1 MLAYVAAP
9 ESADGIR
16 LEEVAEPVTV
26 RPDQAIVDVRSTA
39 LNRGEFTHLRKRAP
53 GEVLGW
59 DFAGVVSQAASD
71 GSGQPIDT
79 PVFGWSSGSWAQ
91 RVLVEPDQMEPI
103 VEGMTMATGAA
114 IGVAGVT
121 ALYALRHGGSLLGR
135 HVVVT
140 GAAGGVGRMA
150 VQLAVLAGAHVTAV
164 VGESQERSAAVESLQ
179 LVGVEIVHELAPLG
193 ERAHLILES
202 VGGDSLSAAF
212 RRVARRGCIV
222 TYGRSSGQPGEVPP
236 HWFYRDARLVGLQYS
251 EDAARDRAR
260 PSALAILGSLAAA
273 RRLDPGIGVEYEWDL
288 LPVAARQLLARSIAG
303 RAVLHV
309 S

>member
-9 ESADGIR
+9 ESADGLR

-71 GSGQPIDT
+71 GSGQRVST

-91 RVLVEPDQMEPI
+91 RVVVGPDQMEPI
-103 VEGMTMATGAA
+103 PEGMTMATGAA

-121 ALYALRHGGSLLGR
+121 AMYALRHGGSLLGR

-164 VGESQERSAAVESLQ
+164 AGERLERSAAVESLQ
-179 LVGVEIVHELAPLG
+179 LAGVEIVHELASLG

-212 RRVARRGCIV
+212 RRVARGGCIV

-251 EDAARDRAR
+251 EDAARDRTR
-260 PSALAILGSLAAA
+260 PSALAILGSLTAVG
-273 RRLDPGIGVEYEWDL
+273 RLDPGIGLEYEWNM
-288 LPVAARQLLARSIAG
+288 LPVAARQLLARSVAG